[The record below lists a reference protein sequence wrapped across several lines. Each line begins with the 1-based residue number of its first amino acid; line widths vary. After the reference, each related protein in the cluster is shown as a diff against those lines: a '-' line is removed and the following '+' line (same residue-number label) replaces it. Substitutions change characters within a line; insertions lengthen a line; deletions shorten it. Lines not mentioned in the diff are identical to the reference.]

1 MDLTEA
7 LLGIAALAVALAGF
21 AGVAIALSGEAH
33 RNVGDRYGIWCL
45 LSATIPIVPLALLPL
60 VLVFWPISSIA
71 TWRLASALGLLHW
84 IGFTYLMRRYLRQY
98 RDHPEFPIVYRTTWA
113 VVSLPLILLVQL
125 VQCMNAIGW
134 PFEPNPG
141 AFLLNLIMWV
151 SYAGAVFADIIF
163 VRPSGG
169 PGSAVR

>member
-7 LLGIAALAVALAGF
+7 LFGIAALAVALAGF
-21 AGVAIALSGEAH
+21 AGVAIALSGKAH
-33 RNVGDRYGIWCL
+33 RNVGDRYRILCL
-45 LSATIPIVPLALLPL
+45 LSSTLPIIPLALLPL
-60 VLVFWPISSIA
+60 VLLFWPVSSAA
-71 TWRLASALGLLHW
+71 TWRVASALGVLHW
-84 IGFTYLMRRYLRQY
+84 IGFTYLMRRNLREY
-98 RDHPEFPIVYRTTWA
+98 RDHPDFPIMYRRTWA
-113 VVSLPLILLVQL
+113 IIALPPILLAQL

-141 AFLLNLIMWV
+141 AFLLNLIVWV

-169 PGSAVR
+169 SGTAA